1 MGTVPFKSNEDLS
14 YNTKIKVVF
23 NNSAFGPGV
32 ARIMTL
38 VKETNKLSEAY
49 RIMGLSSSK
58 GWKIIKRAEEELGFP
73 LFITVVGGKGGGKS
87 ELTKEG
93 EELLA
98 KYESF
103 VNELNI
109 EAERL
114 FNKYFSSQE
123 NI

>member
-1 MGTVPFKSNEDLS
+1 MSFKSNEDLS

-98 KYESF
+98 KYEAF